1 VLGFGSHPGNRLEEI
16 NTTRSRPGRMPT
28 EPGDL
33 TPLYREVPD
42 QGIDASLERDPWS
55 QASGG
60 RARHRSA
67 DLTLFRRALYQ
78 LSYPTG

>member
-1 VLGFGSHPGNRLEEI
+1 MMCALVVVLP
-16 NTTRSRPGRMPT
+16 
-28 EPGDL
+28 
-33 TPLYREVPD
+33 
-42 QGIDASLERDPWS
+42 
-55 QASGG
+55 GG